1 MRRLHDR
8 PVARRAPLILAV
20 VAASVVSVV
29 GCAGDESP
37 SGAPSPT
44 SAAPTSPATTPPTTE
59 PAPPQTLPWGPTL
72 LEWEQAARDVAALSL
87 PDRAAQVIVAGYG
100 GTGPPR
106 TLITDLHVGGVI
118 VLKDNVAS
126 IDGVRV
132 SNQALAA
139 DWAAL
144 GRGYPLLVG
153 VDQEG
158 GRVARLGA
166 PVTEF
171 PTFMTYGAARD
182 DAVTQAAAHAS
193 GTELRALGFTAVFAP
208 DADVTIG
215 PADTTIGSRSASA
228 DPTLVAKAVTAAL
241 RGYSVAGIVPVVK
254 HFPGHGSVT
263 GDSHVVLPPQQ
274 ASLDALSARDLV
286 PFDAAVAAGA
296 PAVMTAHLDVQAVD
310 PGVPS
315 TLSPAVIALLR
326 QRGFE
331 GVVVSDALNMGAVT
345 RHAAASE
352 AAVRALAAGVDLL
365 LLPPDPRAA
374 RDAIVTA
381 VQEGRLAAARLDE
394 AATRVVALMRH
405 HAATAPAPDPA
416 SIGVHSDA
424 SYAASLAA
432 MSVVSGPCSG
442 ALVGPAVSVRGGD
455 VTDRERFSAAARAAG
470 LAVGSGETGTTP
482 RRAHRVRVRRHCGC
496 ARRAVRAGHLSR
508 RDRTHRTLWTLAG
521 RVPSTHGRP
530 AWSGAGARPTAGRRA
545 RRRARRLP
553 LSSTTPISGV
563 PRPGSA

>member
-1 MRRLHDR
+1 MRRLDDR
-8 PVARRAPLILAV
+8 PVARHAPLLLAI
-20 VAASVVSVV
+20 VATSVVSVV
-29 GCAGDESP
+29 GCAGDNAPPGAASP
-37 SGAPSPT
+37 TSGAPIPRS
-44 SAAPTSPATTPPTTE
+44 PPT
-59 PAPPQTLPWGPTL
+59 APPPPTAPALPQALPWGPTV

-100 GTGPPR
+100 GTAPPR

-126 IDGVRV
+126 IDGVRA

-171 PTFMTYGAARD
+171 PTFMTYGAARN
-182 DAVTQAAAHAS
+182 DAVTQAAAQAS

-215 PADTTIGSRSASA
+215 PADTTIGSRSAST
-228 DPTLVAKAVTAAL
+228 DPTLVANAVTAAL

-274 ASLDALSARDLV
+274 ASLDTLSARDLV

-296 PAVMTAHLDVQAVD
+296 PAVMTAHLDVRAVD

-326 QRGFE
+326 
-331 GVVVSDALNMGAVT
+331 
-345 RHAAASE
+345 AA
-352 AAVRALAAGVDLL
+352 
-365 LLPPDPRAA
+365 
-374 RDAIVTA
+374 
-381 VQEGRLAAARLDE
+381 
-394 AATRVVALMRH
+394 
-405 HAATAPAPDPA
+405 
-416 SIGVHSDA
+416 
-424 SYAASLAA
+424 
-432 MSVVSGPCSG
+432 
-442 ALVGPAVSVRGGD
+442 
-455 VTDRERFSAAARAAG
+455 
-470 LAVGSGETGTTP
+470 
-482 RRAHRVRVRRHCGC
+482 RVRRGGRQ
-496 ARRAVRAGHLSR
+496 RRAQHGCSHPPHVRE
-508 RDRTHRTLWTLAG
+508 
-521 RVPSTHGRP
+521 
-530 AWSGAGARPTAGRRA
+530 
-545 RRRARRLP
+545 
-553 LSSTTPISGV
+553 
-563 PRPGSA
+563 